1 MNEPADLGKAHLRV
15 VRPSDDLAGNLK
27 FYRDGLGF
35 DVLTEFKDHD
45 GFDAAILGH
54 RKAAYHLAFVHK
66 AGHKAGRAPSED
78 NLLVF
83 YVPDPVEWKRAVA
96 RLEDLGH
103 TPVKAFNPYWDKKGK
118 TFEDPDGYR
127 VVLQQA
133 SWPA

>member
-15 VRPSDDLAGNLK
+15 VRPSDDLAGNLA
-27 FYRDGLGF
+27 FYREGLGF

-45 GFDAAILGH
+45 GFDAVILGH

-66 AGHKAGRAPSED
+66 A
-78 NLLVF
+78 
-83 YVPDPVEWKRAVA
+83 
-96 RLEDLGH
+96 
-103 TPVKAFNPYWDKKGK
+103 
-118 TFEDPDGYR
+118 